1 MLRASPVLRD
11 ELPDR
16 VRPAA
21 GGACSRQT
29 GIWGG
34 QGMSDE
40 DSDEDPR
47 FKEVI
52 DAVLRSV
59 ATLTGTRQA
68 VTLEQLEAHRSERD
82 LWVVIAGHVFDISGL
97 ITGSYGKRHPG
108 TPGKGAYHT
117 HTNDADICSR

>member
-1 MLRASPVLRD
+1 
-11 ELPDR
+11 
-16 VRPAA
+16 
-21 GGACSRQT
+21 
-29 GIWGG
+29 
-34 QGMSDE
+34 MSDE

-108 TPGKGAYHT
+108 TLGKGAYHT